1 MCPVDAETVGHF
13 LLGCSISRVL
23 RALIFSQLVF
33 ASWDSTSKD
42 GRYRAPPQ
50 KKKKKRRK
58 KTRGGTSVIYSPLF
72 EVV

>member
-13 LLGCSISRVL
+13 LLGCSIARVL

-42 GRYRAPPQ
+42 GSYLPPH
-50 KKKKKRRK
+50 KKKRRRK